1 MDRLQTMAMFIAVS
15 EAQSFS
21 AAARHLN
28 VSPPVIT
35 RAVAELEKRLG
46 VKLLNRTTRYVRPT
60 EAGAR
65 YVEDARRVL
74 EEIELVDEAAAGVNA
89 EPRGT
94 LVVTAPVLFGRLHV
108 MPGIVDYLK
117 RYPETQIQAL
127 FIDRVVN
134 MLEEGIDVGIRIGE
148 LPDSTMRAL
157 KVGAVRL
164 VTVASPAYLH
174 QFGEPDTPENLSLLS
189 VIVSS
194 AANHFIDWQFKIAQK
209 NRTFR
214 IEPRLIVSTNDAAI
228 EAARAGFG
236 ITRILSYQ
244 VASYLANGELVTILQ
259 DFEPEEIPIQIVH
272 REERHSSSK
281 IRAFIDLLADRLR
294 SDSNLKLKTKML

>member
-89 EPRGT
+89 EPRGS

-108 MPGIVDYLK
+108 MPAIVDYLQ
-117 RYPETQIQAL
+117 RYPETEIQAL

-134 MLEEGIDVGIRIGE
+134 MLEEGIDVGVRIGE

-157 KVGAVRL
+157 KVGVVRL
-164 VTVASPAYLH
+164 VTVTSPAYLH

-189 VIVSS
+189 VIASS
-194 AANHFIDWQFKIAQK
+194 AANHFIDWQFKIGQK

-214 IEPRLIVSTNDAAI
+214 IEPRLQVSTNDAAI

-236 ITRILSYQ
+236 ITRVLSYQ
-244 VASYLANGELVTILQ
+244 VASHLANGELVTILQ
-259 DFEPEEIPIQIVH
+259 EFEPEEIPIQIVH

>member
-1 MDRLQTMAMFIAVS
+1 MDRLQTMAMFVVVS

-21 AAARHLN
+21 AAARQLN

-35 RAVAELEKRLG
+35 RAVAELEARLG

-60 EAGAR
+60 EAGSR

-74 EEIELVDEAAAGVNA
+74 EEIALVDEAAAGVNA
-89 EPRGT
+89 EPRGS
-94 LVVTAPVLFGRLHV
+94 LVVTAPVLFGRMHV

-117 RYPETQIQAL
+117 RYPETEIQAL

-134 MLEEGIDVGIRIGE
+134 MLEEGIDVGVRIGE

-157 KVGAVRL
+157 KVGYVRL

-174 QFGEPDTPENLSLLS
+174 QFGEPEAPGNLSHHS
-189 VIVSS
+189 VVASS
-194 AANHFIDWQFKIAQK
+194 AGDHFIDWQFRTAQK

-214 IEPRLIVSTNDAAI
+214 IEPKLKVSTNDAAI
-228 EAARAGFG
+228 EAAREGFG
-236 ITRILSYQ
+236 VTRVLSYQ
-244 VASYLANGELVTILQ
+244 VAPYLGHGELVRILQ
-259 DFEPEEIPIQIVH
+259 DFEPVEIPIHIVH

-281 IRAFIDLLADRLR
+281 IRAFIDLLAERLR
-294 SDSNLKLKTKML
+294 SDSNLQ

>member
-1 MDRLQTMAMFIAVS
+1 MDRLQTMAMFVAVS

-60 EAGAR
+60 EAGSR
-65 YVEDARRVL
+65 YIEDARRVL
-74 EEIELVDEAAAGVNA
+74 EEIDLVDEAAAGVNA
-89 EPRGT
+89 EPRGS
-94 LVVTAPVLFGRLHV
+94 LVVTAPVLFGRMHV

-117 RYPETQIQAL
+117 RYPETEIQAL

-157 KVGAVRL
+157 KVGVVQL

-174 QFGEPDTPENLSLLS
+174 QFGEPDTPENLSLQS
-189 VIVSS
+189 IIASS
-194 AANHFIDWQFKIAQK
+194 AANHFIDWQFNTAQK
-209 NRTFR
+209 VRTFR
-214 IEPRLIVSTNDAAI
+214 INPRLIVSTNDSAI
-228 EAARAGFG
+228 EAAREGFG
-236 ITRILSYQ
+236 ITRVFSYQ
-244 VASYLANGELVTILQ
+244 VASYLASGELVTILQ
-259 DFEPEEIPIQIVH
+259 DFEPVKIPIHIVH

-294 SDSNLKLKTKML
+294 SDSNLQ

>member
-1 MDRLQTMAMFIAVS
+1 MDRLQTMAMFVAVS

-21 AAARHLN
+21 AAARNLN

-46 VKLLNRTTRYVRPT
+46 VRLLNRTTRYVRPT
-60 EAGAR
+60 EAGSR
-65 YVEDARRVL
+65 YVEDARRIL

-89 EPRGT
+89 EPRGS
-94 LVVTAPVLFGRLHV
+94 LVVTAPVLFGRMHV

-117 RYPETQIQAL
+117 SYPETEIRAL

-134 MLEEGIDVGIRIGE
+134 MLEEGVDVGIRIGE

-157 KVGAVRL
+157 KVGVVRL
-164 VTVASPAYLH
+164 VTVASPVYLH
-174 QFGEPDTPENLSLLS
+174 QIGEPDSPENLSLHS
-189 VIVSS
+189 VIASS
-194 AANHFIDWQFKIAQK
+194 AGNHFIDWQFKTAQK
-209 NRTFR
+209 NRSFR
-214 IEPRLIVSTNDAAI
+214 INPRLIVSTNDAAI
-228 EAARAGFG
+228 EAAREGFG
-236 ITRILSYQ
+236 ITRVLSYQ
-244 VASYLANGELVTILQ
+244 IASCLASGELVTILQ
-259 DFEPEEIPIQIVH
+259 DFEPAEIPIHIVH

-294 SDSNLKLKTKML
+294 SDTNLQ

>member
-1 MDRLQTMAMFIAVS
+1 MDRLQTMTMFVAVS

-21 AAARHLN
+21 AAARRLN

-60 EAGAR
+60 EAGSR

-74 EEIELVDEAAAGVNA
+74 EEIELVDEAVAGVNA
-89 EPRGT
+89 DPRGS
-94 LVVTAPVLFGRLHV
+94 LVVTAPVLFGRMHV

-117 RYPETQIQAL
+117 RYPETEIQAL

-148 LPDSTMRAL
+148 LPDSSMRAL
-157 KVGAVRL
+157 KVGVVQL

-174 QFGEPDTPENLSLLS
+174 HFGEPDTPENLSLQS
-189 VIVSS
+189 IIASS
-194 AANHFIDWQFKIAQK
+194 AANHFIDWQFKTAQK
-209 NRTFR
+209 IRTLR
-214 IEPRLIVSTNDAAI
+214 INPRLVVSTNDAAI
-228 EAARAGFG
+228 EAAREGFG
-236 ITRILSYQ
+236 ITRVFSYQ
-244 VASYLANGELVTILQ
+244 VASSLANGELVAILQ
-259 DFEPEEIPIQIVH
+259 DFETVKVPIHIVH

-294 SDSNLKLKTKML
+294 SDSNLQ